1 MCDNRASRL
10 YKFWCVNKIKAN
22 KQTGII
28 TNSLHHLLFCY
39 HRSIFVA
46 SIYVEDFG
54 KQLILPVIV
63 SCFDYFRYFLQ
74 LKLKKRKKRRG
85 KSEDSSQRISH
96 VDWVSATKIFRHNTQ
111 HHNTRFRSLA
121 LSIHSPDTNR
131 YQFIELDC
139 SFIDFIT
146 SFYYYFISFNRIGV
160 TLYTYGFF
168 FLVVLRSFVALV
180 YVVLCFADEKRTK
193 RRKTIITSRRSSRSG
208 VFAQFAR

>member
-121 LSIHSPDTNR
+121 LSIHSSDTNR

-168 FLVVLRSFVALV
+168 FFS
-180 YVVLCFADEKRTK
+180 LCCVHSLLLFMLFCVSPTKKERKEEK
-193 RRKTIITSRRSSRSG
+193 
-208 VFAQFAR
+208 Q